1 MAEEL
6 ERWTERTP
14 ERQSLFDQTPA
25 IGLSRE
31 VARLQEEQAQA
42 PDPPAVPPP
51 PRRERGPFI
60 TYLRLPWSYGDR
72 SPGDLWR
79 RVQCRRGRH
88 VMGGGHTMQLGSS
101 TVYLERTCR
110 WCGATAN

>member
-1 MAEEL
+1 MAEYPEL
-6 ERWTERTP
+6 WTEKTP
-14 ERQSLFDQTPA
+14 EKRHLYDVVPTFGAAHDA
-25 IGLSRE
+25 ELMRNGH
-31 VARLQEEQAQA
+31 
-42 PDPPAVPPP
+42 PPAPRPPRP

-72 SPGDLWR
+72 SPGDFWR

-101 TVYLERTCR
+101 MVYVERTCR
-110 WCGATAN
+110 WCGAAG